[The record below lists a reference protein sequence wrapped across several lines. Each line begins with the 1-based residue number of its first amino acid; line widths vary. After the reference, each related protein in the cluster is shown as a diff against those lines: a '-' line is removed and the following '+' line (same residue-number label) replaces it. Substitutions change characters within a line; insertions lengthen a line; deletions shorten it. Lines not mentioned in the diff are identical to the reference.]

1 MGDADRKKRAELKTV
16 PKMKPSKASP
26 TDAPTNQP
34 ATSQPRAPEQSATR
48 AKRVAGKRGGL
59 TEELGERVRRDP
71 RREED

>member
-26 TDAPTNQP
+26 TQPPTDQP
-34 ATSQPRAPEQSATR
+34 ATPPSTPERSATR
-48 AKRVAGKRGGL
+48 AKRVVGKRGGL